1 MKNERGFTLAEVLIT
16 LGIIGIVAAMTI
28 PTLVANIKG
37 AQYRAKF
44 KKIISTLSNAARL
57 SQEQYGYDFSGLD
70 RTCSSNSNKDNPET
84 THSICALLN
93 GTLQGITYYYGLDKL
108 PNYKFTSETFE
119 QTDSLKN
126 NQKAIPIYQLQ
137 DGSLIMFS
145 SILGDSRNTPSNIA
159 RTCTKTIGKNPGLN
173 ENGFGTGCY
182 GLIDVNGTSGPN
194 KEVKCTKG
202 TNKLHNMSG
211 AGDCIVDKKD
221 IGDIFPI
228 LLYDG
233 IVEPRSSAAWYVFN
247 TTK

>member
-1 MKNERGFTLAEVLIT
+1 MKSGRGFTLAEVLIT
-16 LGIIGIVAAMTI
+16 LGIIGVVAAMTI

-70 RTCSSNSNKDNPET
+70 RTCSKNSANDNPET
-84 THSICALLN
+84 KHSICALLN
-93 GTLQGITYYYGLDKL
+93 GTLQGITYYYGLDNL
-108 PNYKFTSETFE
+108 PNYKLSSETFKKA
-119 QTDSLKN
+119 DSLIN
-126 NQKAIPIYQLQ
+126 YQNQIPIYQLQ

-145 SILGDSRNTPSNIA
+145 TLLGADSKSTIA
-159 RTCTKTIGKNPGLN
+159 RTCTKTIGNNPGLN

-202 TNKLHNMSG
+202 TNKLRAITG